1 MAHKENGV
9 SQRRERSRTRQF
21 AIGLARAF
29 GGALIFSLPLL
40 MTMEMWALGVHMDD
54 LRLALFLILTIPLL
68 IGLSYHAGFEDTF
81 DLKEDAVDAFV
92 ALAVAFI
99 TAAIALSLFGIF
111 KPGMSLDEI
120 IGKIAIQAVPGSIGA
135 LLAQSQLGVRQADED
150 EEGQET
156 VDSYGGE
163 LFIMLVGALFLALNL
178 APTEEMV
185 LIGYKMTEWHALAL
199 VLASLVIMHGF
210 VYAVEFR
217 GGLKHAEGISPQS
230 AFLRFTVV
238 GYAIALL
245 ISAYVLWSFGNL
257 DGTSLQESVLAMV
270 VLAFPA
276 AVGAAAARLIL

>member
-1 MAHKENGV
+1 MAHTENGT
-9 SQRRERSRTRQF
+9 SRRKERSRTRHF

-54 LRLALFLILTIPLL
+54 LRLALFLGLTIPLL
-68 IGLSYHAGFEDTF
+68 IGLAYHAGFEDTF

-92 ALAVAFI
+92 ALAVGFI
-99 TAAIALSLFGIF
+99 TAAIGLSLFGIF
-111 KPGMSLDEI
+111 KPGMSPDEI
-120 IGKIAIQAVPGSIGA
+120 IGKTAIQAVPGSIGA
-135 LLAQSQLGVRQADED
+135 LLAQTQLGVQQVDKDERGVEK
-150 EEGQET
+150 EET
-156 VDSYGGE
+156 YGGE
-163 LFIMLVGALFLALNL
+163 LFIMVVGALFLALNL

-185 LIGYKMTEWHALAL
+185 LIGYKMTEWHALVL
-199 VLASLVIMHGF
+199 VIVSLVIMHGF

-217 GGLKHAEGISPQS
+217 GGSTRPEGVSVWS
-230 AFLRFTVV
+230 AFLHFTIV

-257 DGTSLQESVLAMV
+257 DSTSLQESVLATV